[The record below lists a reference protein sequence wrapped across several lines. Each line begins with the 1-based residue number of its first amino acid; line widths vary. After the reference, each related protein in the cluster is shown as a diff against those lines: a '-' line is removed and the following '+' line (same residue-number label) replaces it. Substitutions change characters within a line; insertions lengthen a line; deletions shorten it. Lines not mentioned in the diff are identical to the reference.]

1 MIELLLT
8 IPKELQVII
17 LGCIVMGVWME
28 YQDRREKWQQK
39 DKKD

>member
-1 MIELLLT
+1 MIEFLLT

-17 LGCIVMGVWME
+17 PSCIVIGVWME
-28 YQDRREKWQQK
+28 YQDRRDKWQQK